1 MDLTLNNPCW
11 NLMKTPWQKDAS
23 EAEKKAA

>member
-11 NLMKTPWQKDAS
+11 KMIKAPWDKQEA